1 MNARVVARYVR
12 EKHILAMPEA
22 IRKMTSMPPDAFRFD
37 DRGMIK
43 ETYVAD
49 VVIFD
54 PATVEDRATF
64 EKPHQYPVGI
74 ECVIVNGEIVCEHG
88 GMTGKL
94 PGKVIRGPGYQ
105 SPRLKIQLIFKPPEG
120 PRRVRILS

>member
-1 MNARVVARYVR
+1 VR
-12 EKHILAMPEA
+12 EKHIIALPEA
-22 IRKMTSMPPDAFRFD
+22 IRKMTSLPAQAFRFD

-105 SPRLKIQLIFKPPEG
+105 SPR
-120 PRRVRILS
+120 

>member
-1 MNARVVARYVR
+1 VR
-12 EKHILAMPEA
+12 EKNIISLPEA
-22 IRKMTSMPPDAFRFD
+22 IRKMTSMPAHAFRFS
-37 DRGMIK
+37 DRGLIK
-43 ETYVAD
+43 ENFAAD

-54 PATVEDRATF
+54 PDKVEDQATF

-74 ECVIVNGEIVCEHG
+74 AWVIVNGEVTCERG

-105 SPRLKIQLIFKPPEG
+105 PAH
-120 PRRVRILS
+120 